1 MSKTSNANKNDP
13 SSPNSEFEISEIDG
27 ASLIG
32 STLIV
37 NVSESLNSPS
47 DTDTVN
53 SILPLKLRLGVIVKI
68 SSSRTPVPLSRLKE
82 YSKSSPS
89 GSSLERTISIS
100 LSSSTIWVPIN
111 DKTGGSFTGI
121 TVRVNS
127 VLSVKYPSDT

>member
-82 YSKSSPS
+82 
-89 GSSLERTISIS
+89 
-100 LSSSTIWVPIN
+100 
-111 DKTGGSFTGI
+111 
-121 TVRVNS
+121 
-127 VLSVKYPSDT
+127 

>member
-1 MSKTSNANKNDP
+1 MSKTSNANKNNP
-13 SSPNSEFEISEIDG
+13 SSPKSEFEISEIDG

-47 DTDTVN
+47 DTETVN

-89 GSSLERTISIS
+89 GSSLERAIAIS

-127 VLSVKYPSDT
+127 VLSVKYPSET